1 MAGANFEVLKEEA
14 TCSIC
19 LEYINDPVTID
30 CGHNFCRSCIT
41 HCCRKN
47 DVKCP
52 QCRQTSRRS
61 LQSNCQLRN
70 IVEMLKQQEKNMCM
84 RHKQPLQLF
93 CEEDQQML
101 CLVCRESKDHKTH
114 TVSPLTVA
122 AHDYKLKLRESLLS
136 LKKQKEGV
144 LETKQKAE
152 QQHKTIMLD
161 TEKQEIAAV
170 VERLRELLQEKETIL
185 HQKSKTERK
194 ITRAENANNAELTIQ
209 IDTLTA
215 QINELEEKCKEP
227 AVELLKDVGNTLS
240 RWTSGDLMKPTEEIK
255 RKENIFKPL
264 IIPKLNHEVKK
275 CKVLVSLDPD
285 TAHPELLLLG
295 RRTRVKLAYGTRCLP
310 ENPKRFTA
318 CRAVMG
324 VKGFTF
330 GRYYWEVRI
339 DRSSGW
345 SVGVAAESV
354 SRKESFAWSPEW
366 GVWAMWS
373 YDGMYGIHT
382 IPETTLYPQSTVSK
396 LGVYLDYGRRRL
408 SLYNAET
415 TEHLYTFSKATFSG
429 PIFPFFCLENYVEMS
444 LL

>member
-152 QQHKTIMLD
+152 QQHKTIM
-161 TEKQEIAAV
+161 
-170 VERLRELLQEKETIL
+170 
-185 HQKSKTERK
+185 
-194 ITRAENANNAELTIQ
+194 
-209 IDTLTA
+209 
-215 QINELEEKCKEP
+215 
-227 AVELLKDVGNTLS
+227 DVGNTLS